1 MSDFITLNTIIGNGK
16 SYQIP
21 IYQRD
26 YSWSSEDWEDLW
38 LDILEIPKEKTH
50 YLGYLVLQPNNAEDE
65 SFWVIDGQQRLTTLS
80 ILALSVIALLKKWAT
95 ENIEKENNTI
105 RESKEIERYVG
116 NYSTSKLTITPKLT
130 LNRNNDDFYKS
141 YLLQFRQPTSVKKL
155 KESDR
160 LLYGAYT
167 YFFQKLEEKFNNNK
181 SGADL
186 TIFLEKTVGS
196 GIVFTEII
204 VNNELDAFKVFE
216 TLNARGVK
224 LSPADLLKNYI
235 FKLVS
240 QLGEKDLDEAERRWN
255 SLNAILSNSDI
266 TTYIRHFWNSKYGLA
281 RENELFK
288 RMKLTV
294 VDAKGAFEL
303 LNILEKQATF
313 YNGFKTSYD
322 TDLWDKDERAQLL
335 VLDLLNVSTC
345 YSLMLAFLENLP
357 RNDFAALLKE
367 ISSISL
373 RYSISEL
380 NPNTAEAVYSKVA
393 NQIYKKE
400 LTDAK
405 SVVQALKPIYVAD
418 ENFVLAF
425 STTRIKTKTKKA
437 FVKYLLVELE
447 NQISATKYQYEDSTA
462 TIEHILPENPGEI
475 WNDSFPHDIQE
486 EYISRLGNY
495 TLLKGKDNKSKNL
508 SNNASF
514 SEKLEIY
521 KKSQYKLSSE
531 YCSYD
536 DFTPNTLQ
544 KRQERLAKVAKSIW
558 KSAFIK

>member
-1 MSDFITLNTIIGNGK
+1 MSQFITLNTIIGNGK
-16 SYQIP
+16 SYQVP

-26 YSWSSEDWEDLW
+26 YSWSKEDWEDLW
-38 LDILEIPKEKTH
+38 LDILEIPKDKTH
-50 YLGYLVLQPNNAEDE
+50 YLGYLVLQANKADEE

-80 ILALSVIALLKKWAT
+80 ILALAVIGLLKKWAA
-95 ENIEKENNTI
+95 ENIEKESNTI
-105 RESKEIERYVG
+105 RVEKEFERYIG
-116 NYSTSKLTITPKLT
+116 NYSTSKLSITPKLT

-141 YLLQFRQPTSVKKL
+141 YLLKFGQPTAVKKL
-155 KESDR
+155 KETNR
-160 LLYGAYT
+160 FLYGAYT
-167 YFFQKLEEKFNNNK
+167 YFFERLEVKFIDNK

-186 TIFLEKTVGS
+186 TIFLEKIIGN
-196 GIVFTEII
+196 GIIFTEI
-204 VNNELDAFKVFE
+204 VVKNDLDAFKVFE

-240 QLGEKDLDEAERRWN
+240 QLGETDLDEAERRWN

-288 RMKLTV
+288 RIKQTV
-294 VDAKGAFEL
+294 DDATAAFDL
-303 LNILEKQATF
+303 LDILEKQATF
-313 YNGFKTSYD
+313 YNGFKTPYD
-322 TDLWDKDERAQLL
+322 TDLWDKDERVHLL

-345 YSLMLAFLENLP
+345 YSLILAFLENLP
-357 RNDFAALLKE
+357 RKEFAVLLRE

-380 NPNTAEAVYSKVA
+380 NPNTAEIVYSKVA

-400 LTDAK
+400 ITDVK

-418 ENFVLAF
+418 ENFETAF
-425 STTRIKTKTKKA
+425 STAEIKTKRKKA
-437 FVKYLLVELE
+437 FVKYLLVKLE
-447 NQISATKYQYEDSTA
+447 NQISGTDYQYDDATA
-462 TIEHILPENPGEI
+462 TIEHILPDNPGGAWDE
-475 WNDSFPHDIQE
+475 SFPHDVQE

-495 TLLKGKDNKSKNL
+495 TLLKASINKKLDNNVPFL
-508 SNNASF
+508 
-514 SEKLEIY
+514 EKLKIY
-521 KKSQYKLSSE
+521 KLSQYKLSSE
-531 YCSYD
+531 YCLYD
-536 DFTPNTLQ
+536 DFTPITLQ
-544 KRQERLAKVAKSIW
+544 KRQEKLAKVAKSIW